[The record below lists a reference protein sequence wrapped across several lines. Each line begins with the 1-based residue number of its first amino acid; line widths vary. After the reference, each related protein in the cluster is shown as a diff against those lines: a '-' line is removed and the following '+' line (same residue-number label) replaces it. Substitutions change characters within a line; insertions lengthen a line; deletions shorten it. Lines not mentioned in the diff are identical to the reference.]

1 MRRYSKEEIN
11 NQLQNI
17 LNQYN
22 QSAHLS
28 PTQSQS
34 HIQTQM
40 SRDLDNL
47 DEIPT
52 IEMKVYSFDVLGS
65 NLYVVTQSNHL
76 PYIQQYIDSIN
87 AGNPDKDS
95 VIRKYAIEYQKM
107 SESIL
112 DRMLSQVKTSIHSG
126 YTSLPIRIIGEL
138 NRIESDLK
146 PLLDAQKR
154 DQKIENILNG
164 GIQENEE

>member
-1 MRRYSKEEIN
+1 MKQYSKEEIT
-11 NQLQNI
+11 NQLETI
-17 LNQYN
+17 LGKYN
-22 QSAHLS
+22 SA
-28 PTQSQS
+28 TQSS

-40 SRDLDNL
+40 SRDMDNL

-52 IEMKVYSFDVLGS
+52 IEMKVYSFDVLGGK
-65 NLYVVTQSNHL
+65 LYVVTQSNHL
-76 PYIQQYIDSIN
+76 PYIQEYIDSIN
-87 AGNPDKDS
+87 AGNPDKDG

-112 DRMLSQVKTSIHSG
+112 DRMLSQVRTNIQSG

-138 NRIESDLK
+138 NRIELDLK

-154 DQKIENILNG
+154 DQKIDNLLNG
-164 GIQENEE
+164 GVQENEE